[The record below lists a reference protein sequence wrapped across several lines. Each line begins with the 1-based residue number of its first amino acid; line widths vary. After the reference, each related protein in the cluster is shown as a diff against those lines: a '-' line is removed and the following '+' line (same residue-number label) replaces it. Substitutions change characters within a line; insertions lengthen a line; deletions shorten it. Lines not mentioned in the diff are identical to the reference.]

1 MNLGKLIRRNDGVF
15 IKDLTNETR
24 HYVPSYI
31 EGTDLKLGEYYSF
44 EINENDDAVDLV
56 PADKALSDY
65 GIQGSTGSFYT
76 VKNENDDAEEAE
88 TYFGSCELTGMR
100 GDIVPCLYLDT
111 EGNVVEVNAGTWLV
125 HSVLGK
131 LAGAF

>member
-1 MNLGKLIRRNDGVF
+1 MNLGKLVKRQGEFFIR
-15 IKDLTNETR
+15 DLATEAL
-24 HYVPSYI
+24 HHVVSVQ
-31 EGTDLKLGEYYSF
+31 DLKLNEYYSF
-44 EINENDDAVDLV
+44 EVNENDDAVDLME
-56 PADKALSDY
+56 ASKALMEY

-76 VKNENDDAEEAE
+76 VKNDTDDAEEAE
-88 TYFGSCELTGMR
+88 SYFGSCELTGMR

-111 EGNVVEVNAGTWLV
+111 EGNIVEVNAGTWLV